1 MKTEIKIDRIKNKI
15 VKLEEELAGLR
26 SSIGMGNTSENLLT
40 GGESFVKPADSSG
53 QYMDTAQPV
62 APAVYEQGEE
72 FTDHLVTRGAK
83 Y

>member
-1 MKTEIKIDRIKNKI
+1 MKTEIKIKRLLDKI
-15 VKLEEELAGLR
+15 AKLQIEVDDLVYKKVEA
-26 SSIGMGNTSENLLT
+26 
-40 GGESFVKPADSSG
+40 
-53 QYMDTAQPV
+53 AQPV

>member
-40 GGESFVKPADSSG
+40 GEEPSVKPTDSSE